1 MSAPR
6 VSVVVPV
13 RDRAELLE
21 ALLSSL
27 AAQTYRDFEV
37 IVVDDA
43 STDDSPV
50 VAEHAVARGEPVHL
64 LRQEHPVG
72 AVLARVAGVAIAR
85 GEILA
90 FTDSDCR
97 PQPSWLGALVGAIDG
112 GADVVQGM
120 TRSARPAGPLERTV
134 ASHGDD
140 GLYATCNVAYRRSAF
155 DAVGGFDTS
164 AENVLGFR
172 RDQRAKGLG
181 FGEDSLLGWRV
192 RRRGASVFE
201 PNAVVEHHVFPFEA
215 AGAVSRAWQ
224 AGAFPALV
232 REIPELRRTLL
243 HRRVLLGRRRQ
254 EWLLLAFVL
263 AIVRRPWLAVL
274 ALCPWVWHHASRI
287 ERADPRWPARVAVLL
302 GLEVVTESA
311 LVAGSVRARTVVL

>member
-1 MSAPR
+1 MS
-6 VSVVVPV
+6 VIVPV

-21 ALLSSL
+21 ALLASL

-50 VAEHAVARGEPVHL
+50 VAEHAAARGEPVQL
-64 LRQEHPVG
+64 LRQEHAAG
-72 AVLARVAGVAIAR
+72 AVGARVAGVAAAR

-97 PQPSWLGALVGAIDG
+97 PHPEWLAALVAGIDR
-112 GADVVQGM
+112 GADVVQGL
-120 TRSARPAGPLERTV
+120 TRPTRAAGPLERTV

-155 DAVGGFDTS
+155 DAVGGFDTG
-164 AENVLGFR
+164 ADQVLGFR
-172 RDQRAKGLG
+172 RDERAKGLG

-192 RRRGASVFE
+192 RRKGSSVFE
-201 PNAVVEHHVFPFEA
+201 PDAVVEHHVFPFEA

-232 REIPELRRTLL
+232 REIPELRGTLL

-263 AIVRRPWLAVL
+263 AVVRRPWLAVL
-274 ALCPWVWHHASRI
+274 ALCPWAWHHARRL
-287 ERADPRWPARVAVLL
+287 ERSDARWPARLAVLL
-302 GLEVVTESA
+302 GLEVVTETA
-311 LVAGSVRARTVVL
+311 LVVGSARARTVVL

>member
-1 MSAPR
+1 MS
-6 VSVVVPV
+6 VIVPV

-21 ALLSSL
+21 HLLTGL
-27 AAQTYRDFEV
+27 AAQTFRDFEV

-50 VAEHAVARGEPVHL
+50 VAEHAAARGEPVRL
-64 LRQEHPVG
+64 VRQTHAVG
-72 AVLARVAGVAIAR
+72 AVGARVAGVAVAR

-97 PQPSWLGALVGAIDG
+97 PQPEWLSALVAAIDQ
-112 GADVVQGM
+112 GADVVQGL
-120 TRSARPAGPLERTV
+120 TRPARPAGALERTV

-155 DAVGGFDTS
+155 DAVGGFDTG
-164 AENVLGFR
+164 ADAVLGFR
-172 RDQRAKGLG
+172 RDERARGLG

-192 RRRGASVFE
+192 RRNGSSVFE
-201 PNAVVEHHVFPFEA
+201 PKAVVEHHVFAFEA

-232 REIPELRRTLL
+232 REIPELRGTLL

-254 EWLLLAFVL
+254 EWLLLAVVL
-263 AIVRRPWLAVL
+263 AVVRRPWLALIAL
-274 ALCPWVWHHASRI
+274 APWLWHHANRI
-287 ERADPRWPARVAVLL
+287 DRADARWPARVAVLL
-302 GLEVVTESA
+302 GLEVVTETA
-311 LVAGSVRARTVVL
+311 LVAGSARARTIVL

>member
-1 MSAPR
+1 
-6 VSVVVPV
+6 VSVIVPV

-21 ALLSSL
+21 ALLTSL

-43 STDDSPV
+43 STDDSPAV
-50 VAEHAVARGEPVHL
+50 VEHAAARGEPVQL
-64 LRQEHPVG
+64 LRQPHPVG
-72 AVLARVAGVAIAR
+72 AVGARVAGVAVAR
-85 GEILA
+85 GEVLA

-97 PQPSWLGALVGAIDG
+97 PQPEWLSALVAAIDR

-155 DAVGGFDTS
+155 DAVGGFDTG
-164 AENVLGFR
+164 AEGVLGFR
-172 RDQRAKGLG
+172 SDSRAKGLG

-192 RRRGASVFE
+192 RRRGPSVFE
-201 PNAVVEHHVFPFEA
+201 PSAVVEHHVFPFEA

-232 REIPELRRTLL
+232 REIPELRGTLL

-254 EWLLLAFVL
+254 EFLLLAVVL
-263 AIVRRPWLAVL
+263 ALLRRPGLAVL
-274 ALCPWVWHHASRI
+274 ALCPWVWHHANRVDRS
-287 ERADPRWPARVAVLL
+287 DSRWPARVAVLL

-311 LVAGSVRARTVVL
+311 LVAGSARARTVVL

>member
-1 MSAPR
+1 MI
-6 VSVVVPV
+6 VPV

-21 ALLSSL
+21 TLLTGL

-50 VAEHAVARGEPVHL
+50 VAEHAAARGEPVHL
-64 LRQEHPVG
+64 VRQARAVG
-72 AVLARVAGVAIAR
+72 AVGARVAGVSAAR

-97 PQPSWLGALVGAIDG
+97 PQPEWLAALVAAIDD
-112 GADVVQGM
+112 GADVVQGL
-120 TRSARPAGPLERTV
+120 TRPARAAGPLERTV

-155 DAVGGFDTS
+155 DAVGGFDTR
-164 AENVLGFR
+164 AEQVLGFR
-172 RDQRAKGLG
+172 SDERAKGLG

-192 RRRGASVFE
+192 RRNGTSVFE

-232 REIPELRRTLL
+232 REIPELRGTLL

-263 AIVRRPWLAVL
+263 AVVRRPWLAAL
-274 ALCPWVWHHASRI
+274 ALSPWVWHHANRI
-287 ERADPRWPARVAVLL
+287 DRADARWPARVAVLL
-302 GLEVVTESA
+302 GLEVVTETA
-311 LVAGSVRARTVVL
+311 LVAGSVRARAVVL

>member
-1 MSAPR
+1 
-6 VSVVVPV
+6 VIVPV

-43 STDDSPV
+43 STDDSPA
-50 VAEHAVARGEPVHL
+50 VAEHAAGRGEPVRL
-64 LRQEHPVG
+64 LRLERAGGAVG
-72 AVLARVAGVAIAR
+72 ARVTGVGAAR

-90 FTDSDCR
+90 FTDSDCC
-97 PQPSWLGALVGAIDG
+97 PQPEWLAALVAAVDR
-112 GADVVQGM
+112 GADVVQGL

-155 DAVGGFDTS
+155 DAVGGFDTA
-164 AENVLGFR
+164 AETVLGFR
-172 RDQRAKGLG
+172 SDQRAKGLG

-192 RRRGASVFE
+192 RRNGPAVFE
-201 PNAVVEHHVFPFEA
+201 ADAVVEHHVFPFEA

-232 REIPELRRTLL
+232 REIPELRATLL
-243 HRRVLLGRRRQ
+243 RHRVLLGQRRQ

-263 AIVRRPWLAVL
+263 AVVRRPGL
-274 ALCPWVWHHASRI
+274 ALLVLGPWVWHHANRI
-287 ERADPRWPARVAVLL
+287 ERSDARWPARVGVLL
-302 GLEVVTESA
+302 GLEAVTETA
-311 LVAGSVRARTVVL
+311 LVAGSARARTVVL

>member
-1 MSAPR
+1 
-6 VSVVVPV
+6 VSVIVPV

-21 ALLSSL
+21 HQLTGF

-50 VAEHAVARGEPVHL
+50 VAEHAAARGEPVRL
-64 LRQEHPVG
+64 VRQTHPVG
-72 AVLARVAGVAIAR
+72 AVGARVAGVAVAR

-97 PQPSWLGALVGAIDG
+97 PQPEWLAALVAAIDQ
-112 GADVVQGM
+112 GADVVQGL
-120 TRSARPAGPLERTV
+120 TRPARPAGALERTV

-155 DAVGGFDTS
+155 DAVGGFDTG
-164 AENVLGFR
+164 ADAVLGFR
-172 RDQRAKGLG
+172 RDERARGLG

-192 RRRGASVFE
+192 RRNGSSVFE
-201 PNAVVEHHVFPFEA
+201 PTAVVEHHVFAFEA

-232 REIPELRRTLL
+232 REIPELRDTLL

-254 EWLLLAFVL
+254 EWLLLAVVL
-263 AIVRRPWLAVL
+263 AVVRRPWLALIAL
-274 ALCPWVWHHASRI
+274 APWAWHHANRI
-287 ERADPRWPARVAVLL
+287 DRADARWPARVAVLL
-302 GLEVVTESA
+302 GLEVVTETA
-311 LVAGSVRARTVVL
+311 LVAGSARARTVVL